1 MLIHISVMMLMM
13 MLMMML
19 VMMLMMLMIC
29 TCVGVT
35 MAVPADPV
43 NPDTASLLASTS
55 AKYSEL

>member
-1 MLIHISVMMLMM
+1 MLMM
-13 MLMMML
+13 MLMLMQML
-19 VMMLMMLMIC
+19 MLMIC